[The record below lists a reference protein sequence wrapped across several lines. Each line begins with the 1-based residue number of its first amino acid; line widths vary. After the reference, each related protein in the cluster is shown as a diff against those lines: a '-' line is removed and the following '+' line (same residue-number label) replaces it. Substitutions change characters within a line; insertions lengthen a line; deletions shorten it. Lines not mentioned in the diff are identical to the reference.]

1 MNFYPHNIGDFNAA
15 TRHLTVV
22 ERAFYRELIELYYA
36 TEKPLPA
43 SDLDGLARKVM
54 AKTDEEKAIVKA
66 ILGEF
71 FYLEDDVFRHSRC
84 DAEILIYKEKI
95 EKAHKAGK
103 ASALVRA
110 KQQRNKRSTPVE
122 QPFNKTPTHDY
133 TTTRLHDKEVPPNSA
148 ASAQPDSPPKG
159 GARAPDPVKDEI
171 WKSGKALLV
180 GEGKTT
186 ESAGSFLGKL
196 CKDFGQVLVLDAV
209 RDCVKATP
217 AKPSEWLVARCQERR
232 ANAGNK
238 QVGLEKRNRHAVS
251 GWKPPELREP
261 KHAAG

>member
-1 MNFYPHNIGDFNAA
+1 MKRPAFQFYPADWRKDADLQSCSIGARGLWIEMLCVMHECA
-15 TRHLTVV
+15 PYGHLCVNGRPMTD
-22 ERAFYRELIELYYA
+22 EQ
-36 TEKPLPA
+36 
-43 SDLDGLARKVM
+43 LARLVGESVKST
-54 AKTDEEKAIVKA
+54 AKWLSE
-66 ILGEF
+66 
-71 FYLEDDVFRHSRC
+71 LE
-84 DAEILIYKEKI
+84 
-95 EKAHKAGK
+95 
-103 ASALVRA
+103 
-110 KQQRNKRSTPVE
+110 
-122 QPFNKTPTHDY
+122 
-133 TTTRLHDKEVPPNSA
+133 SA
-148 ASAQPDSPPKG
+148 AVFSKDDQGRIYSRRMVKDERLRNIRAEAGAKGGNPALLGLKDKQKVNQTDNHQSNQRPTPSSSSSSSSSNQGTSPPS
-159 GARAPDPVKDEI
+159 GAKAPDPVKDEI

-209 RDCVKATP
+209 RDCVRATP
-217 AKPSEWLVARCQERR
+217 AKPSEWLMARCQERR